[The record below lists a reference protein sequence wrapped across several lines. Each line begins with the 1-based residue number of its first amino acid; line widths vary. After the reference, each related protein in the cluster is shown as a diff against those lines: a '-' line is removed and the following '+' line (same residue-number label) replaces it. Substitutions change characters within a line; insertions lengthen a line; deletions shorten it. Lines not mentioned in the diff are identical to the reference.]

1 MARIAGVN
9 IPTAKRVVI
18 ALQYIHG
25 IGPKFAAEILGKVGV
40 DESKR
45 VNDLSDAEVL
55 DVIRRDAK
63 RHRESIEE
71 FRKGG
76 RQDLVDQEQAELV
89 ILETYLPQQM
99 GRVEIEA
106 LVRQAISE
114 LGVSG
119 KAQAGL
125 VMKHL
130 MAQVKG
136 RADGKLVNQVVQEL
150 LTN

>member
-1 MARIAGVN
+1 MSLKEQLNQELHEAMKARDARRRDTLRQVL
-9 IPTAKRVVI
+9 T
-18 ALQYIHG
+18 G
-25 IGPKFAAEILGKVGV
+25 INYLEVEVGHP
-40 DESKR
+40 
-45 VNDLSDAEVL
+45 LSDAEVL

-71 FRKGG
+71 FHKGG
-76 RQDLVDQEQAELV
+76 RQDLVEQEQAELA

-99 GRVEIEA
+99 GRAEIEA

>member
-1 MARIAGVN
+1 MSLKEQLNQELHDAMKARDARRRDTLRQVL
-9 IPTAKRVVI
+9 T
-18 ALQYIHG
+18 G
-25 IGPKFAAEILGKVGV
+25 INYLEVEVGHP
-40 DESKR
+40 
-45 VNDLSDAEVL
+45 LSDAEVL

-71 FRKGG
+71 FHKGG
-76 RQDLVDQEQAELV
+76 RQDLVEQERAELA

-99 GRVEIEA
+99 GRAEIET

>member
-1 MARIAGVN
+1 MSLKEQLNQELHEAMKARDARRRDTLRQVL
-9 IPTAKRVVI
+9 T
-18 ALQYIHG
+18 G
-25 IGPKFAAEILGKVGV
+25 INYLEVEVGHPL
-40 DESKR
+40 
-45 VNDLSDAEVL
+45 NDAEVL

-71 FRKGG
+71 FHKGG
-76 RQDLVDQEQAELV
+76 RQDLVEQERAELA

-99 GRVEIEA
+99 GRAEIEA
-106 LVRQAISE
+106 LVREAISE

>member
-1 MARIAGVN
+1 MSLKEQLNQELHEAMKARDARRRDTLRQVL
-9 IPTAKRVVI
+9 T
-18 ALQYIHG
+18 G
-25 IGPKFAAEILGKVGV
+25 INYLEVEVGHP
-40 DESKR
+40 
-45 VNDLSDAEVL
+45 LSDAEVL

-71 FRKGG
+71 FHKGG
-76 RQDLVDQEQAELV
+76 RQDLVEQEQAELA

-99 GRVEIEA
+99 GRAEIEA
-106 LVRQAISE
+106 LVRQAIND

>member
-1 MARIAGVN
+1 MSLKEQLNQELHEAMKARDARRRDTLRQVL
-9 IPTAKRVVI
+9 T
-18 ALQYIHG
+18 G
-25 IGPKFAAEILGKVGV
+25 INYLEVEVGHP
-40 DESKR
+40 
-45 VNDLSDAEVL
+45 LSDTEVL

-71 FRKGG
+71 FHKGG
-76 RQDLVDQEQAELV
+76 RQDLVEQEQAELA

-99 GRVEIEA
+99 GRAEIEA
-106 LVRQAISE
+106 LVRQAISD

>member
-1 MARIAGVN
+1 MSLKEQLNQELHEAMKARDARRRDTLRQVL
-9 IPTAKRVVI
+9 T
-18 ALQYIHG
+18 G
-25 IGPKFAAEILGKVGV
+25 INYLEVEVGHP
-40 DESKR
+40 
-45 VNDLSDAEVL
+45 LSDAEVL

-71 FRKGG
+71 FHKGG
-76 RQDLVDQEQAELV
+76 RQDLVEQEQAELA

-99 GRVEIEA
+99 GRAEIEA
-106 LVRQAISE
+106 LVRQAINE

>member
-1 MARIAGVN
+1 MSLKEQLNQELHEAMKARDARRRDTLRQVL
-9 IPTAKRVVI
+9 T
-18 ALQYIHG
+18 G
-25 IGPKFAAEILGKVGV
+25 INYLEVEVGHPL
-40 DESKR
+40 
-45 VNDLSDAEVL
+45 NDAEVL

-71 FRKGG
+71 FHKGG
-76 RQDLVDQEQAELV
+76 RQDLVEQERAELA

-99 GRVEIEA
+99 GRAEIEA

>member
-1 MARIAGVN
+1 MSLKEQLNQELHDAMKARDARRRDTLRQVL
-9 IPTAKRVVI
+9 T
-18 ALQYIHG
+18 G
-25 IGPKFAAEILGKVGV
+25 INYLEVEVGHP
-40 DESKR
+40 
-45 VNDLSDAEVL
+45 LSDAEVL

-71 FRKGG
+71 FHKGG
-76 RQDLVDQEQAELV
+76 RQDLVEQEQAELA

-99 GRVEIEA
+99 GRAEIEA

>member
-1 MARIAGVN
+1 MSLKEQLNQELHEAMKARDARRRDTLRQVL
-9 IPTAKRVVI
+9 T
-18 ALQYIHG
+18 G
-25 IGPKFAAEILGKVGV
+25 INYLEVEVGHPL
-40 DESKR
+40 
-45 VNDLSDAEVL
+45 NDAEVL

-71 FRKGG
+71 FHKGG
-76 RQDLVDQEQAELV
+76 RQDLVEQERAALAL
-89 ILETYLPQQM
+89 LETYLPQQM
-99 GRVEIEA
+99 GRAEIEA

>member
-1 MARIAGVN
+1 MSLKEQLNQELHEAMKARDARRRDTLRQVL
-9 IPTAKRVVI
+9 T
-18 ALQYIHG
+18 G
-25 IGPKFAAEILGKVGV
+25 INYLEVEVGHP
-40 DESKR
+40 
-45 VNDLSDAEVL
+45 LSDAEVL

-71 FRKGG
+71 FHKGG
-76 RQDLVDQEQAELV
+76 RQDLVEQERAELA

-99 GRVEIEA
+99 GRAEIET

>member
-1 MARIAGVN
+1 MC
-9 IPTAKRVVI
+9 
-18 ALQYIHG
+18 
-25 IGPKFAAEILGKVGV
+25 
-40 DESKR
+40 
-45 VNDLSDAEVL
+45 
-55 DVIRRDAK
+55 IRDRF
-63 RHRESIEE
+63 H
-71 FRKGG
+71 KGG
-76 RQDLVDQEQAELV
+76 RQDLVEQERAELA

-99 GRVEIEA
+99 GRAEIEA
-106 LVRQAISE
+106 LVREAISE